1 MKQIRFYITNLL
13 NIFTRQAANDS
24 AFVSEHDQRI
34 ERLKA
39 KQKAMFDEM
48 MANGT
53 HMFCR
58 PTYHAGDS
66 HVLREAGLVK

>member
-1 MKQIRFYITNLL
+1 MRMAYHLTNFLHKML
-13 NIFTRQAANDS
+13 PAANDS
-24 AFVSEHDQRI
+24 NFNDDHEERV

-58 PTYHAGDS
+58 TDYTRGDS
-66 HVLREAGLVK
+66 RVLRDAGLVK

>member
-1 MKQIRFYITNLL
+1 MKFH
-13 NIFTRQAANDS
+13 NIAARLIQVINPQPAANDS
-24 AFVSEHDQRI
+24 TFVSEHDQRV

-39 KQKAMFDEM
+39 KQKAMFNEM